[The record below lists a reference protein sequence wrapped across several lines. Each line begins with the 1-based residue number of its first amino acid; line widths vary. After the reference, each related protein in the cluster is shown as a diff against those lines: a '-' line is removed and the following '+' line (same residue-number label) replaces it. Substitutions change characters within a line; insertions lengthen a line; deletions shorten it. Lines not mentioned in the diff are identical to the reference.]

1 MDTSTVKLN
10 SGEVVNCIKVISD
23 PTRLLM
29 MKLVEKK
36 EYCVCQ
42 FVDMFD
48 ISQPAT
54 SQHLRKLREAGLVK
68 ENRRGQWRFYSMNE
82 SSPQASIVKGILSQI
97 DEEDQQYLQ
106 LLEKEALVDC
116 Q

>member
-1 MDTSTVKLN
+1 MGTSTIKL
-10 SGEVVNCIKVISD
+10 SSTKVANCIKVISD

-42 FVDMFD
+42 FVDMFGM
-48 ISQPAT
+48 SQPAA

-82 SSPQASIVKGILSQI
+82 SSPEASIVKGILSQI
-97 DEEDQQYLQ
+97 DEKDDQYRQ
-106 LLEKEALVDC
+106 LLEREAPVDC